1 MITAAPYLLAIGILT
16 VLVVL
21 LGLLVVALLGRT
33 PHDDTPGICD
43 ICADADRLK
52 DRRRTTEHTP

>member
-16 VLVVL
+16 V
-21 LGLLVVALLGRT
+21 LVVALLGRT

-52 DRRRTTEHTP
+52 DRRRAGHYTNPTGATP